1 VRVEVPPGPPHA
13 RAGMETADQEKTP
26 IQFGDPVS
34 PLFGWYHP
42 PTGVRR
48 TGGIVVC
55 NPIGDDLCRAHR
67 PLRHLAERLAR
78 AGFPVLRF
86 DYRGTGDSAGDESEP
101 GRVPGWL
108 TDISLAVEE
117 LRARS
122 GTARVSLVGLRA
134 GATLAAVA
142 AGSMEVESVVL
153 WSGYPTGAAFVE
165 DIVRTHRLHRKLEPH
180 AFSGGP
186 PAPGGEEALGF
197 FLTDE
202 TMARLRELDL
212 AAVRAPRALVLGPA
226 GDPVARVWPGAEQR
240 TIPADKFLI
249 VPPQQGTLPEEALAA
264 IEHWL
269 DRAHPER
276 GDGAPAARP
285 ARVAPLAGEEPHVI
299 PGPTPLF
306 GILHRPVAPRAALPG
321 IVLVNAGCVPRMGPH
336 RQYVPL
342 ARQWAALGF
351 SVLRLDLSGIG
362 DSPVAP
368 GAPENVTYPPGFRA
382 DVDRALRW
390 MEQETGA
397 RRFVLI
403 GLCSGA
409 DVAFTAAVDPRVA
422 GIVMMNPRT
431 FCVHDLDQV
440 ESFKGARWYQ
450 DSMHRKESWIKLLR
464 GQVDLVRV
472 ARAMAPKA
480 AQLIK
485 RKVTGLIARGD
496 DSVPARLRALCRR
509 GVDVLLVVAPGDPGI
524 DYVDANFGP
533 GMRALGALEE
543 FHRIT
548 ITGTDHTF
556 TALWAQRRVAELITE
571 HLVAQVGL
579 PERPREA
586 AAIA

>member
-1 VRVEVPPGPPHA
+1 VSTEVPPGPPYA
-13 RAGMETADQEKTP
+13 RVEEPAGQVTTP
-26 IQFGDPVS
+26 IQFGALVS

-42 PTGVRR
+42 PAGLRR
-48 TGGIVVC
+48 TGGILIC

-67 PLRHLAERLAR
+67 PLRHLAERLA
-78 AGFPVLRF
+78 ASGFPVLRF
-86 DYRGTGDSAGDESEP
+86 DYRGTGDSSGDECEP
-101 GRVPGWL
+101 GRVSGWL
-108 TDISLAVEE
+108 SDIALAAEE

-122 GTARVSLVGLRA
+122 GVARVSLVGLRA

-212 AAVRAPRALVLGPA
+212 SSVRRTRALVVGPA
-226 GDPVARVWPGAEQR
+226 GDRVAQAWPEAER
-240 TIPADKFLI
+240 REIPADKFLI
-249 VPPQQGTLPEEALAA
+249 VPPHQGTLPEQALAT
-264 IEHWL
+264 IVSWL
-269 DRAHPER
+269 DGVHPER
-276 GDGAPAARP
+276 AGAEVPARP
-285 ARVAPLAGEEPHVI
+285 PRITPLEGEEPHLI
-299 PGPTPLF
+299 PGPRPLF
-306 GILHRPVAPRAALPG
+306 GILHRPASPRRSLPG

-342 ARQWAALGF
+342 ARQWARLGF

-362 DSPVAP
+362 DSPVAA

-390 MEQETGA
+390 MGQETGA
-397 RRFVLI
+397 RRFVLV

-409 DVAFTAAVDPRVA
+409 DVAFATADPRME

-431 FCVHDLDQV
+431 FCVHELGQV

-450 DSMHRKESWIKLLR
+450 ESLHRKDSWLKLLR

-472 ARAMAPKA
+472 ARTMAPKA
-480 AQLIK
+480 AEMLK
-485 RKVTGLIARGD
+485 RKVVSLVARGD
-496 DSVPARLRALCRR
+496 DSVPGRLRALCRR
-509 GVDVLLVVAPGDPGI
+509 GLDVLLLVAPHDPGI
-524 DYVDANFGP
+524 DYVDANFGKE
-533 GMRALGALEE
+533 MRALEATEGFE
-543 FHRIT
+543 RVT
-548 ITGTDHTF
+548 IDGTDHTF

-571 HLVAQVGL
+571 HLEARYLGL
-579 PERPREA
+579 RDQRGEA
-586 AAIA
+586 AAL